1 MAPAYGRPGPGPQPT
16 GPGRHRP
23 PGAVLLDF
31 SGTLFDD
38 TSVIRPER
46 LIARCAVRGRELGSA
61 QAQQLCTGIL
71 AVIDSPEGRAR
82 REKADLSADRHRA
95 VWTALAATAPGSDA
109 LIAEAFY
116 DCVIA
121 ADGWH
126 PYPDTAQLLTA
137 LHTAEVP
144 VAVVSNT
151 GWNIRGSFVHAGLDG
166 LVTRFVLSCE
176 VGVQKPDPALFHT
189 ACDRLGVPPE
199 HALMVGDDPVRDGAA
214 TAAGIPA
221 YILPAARGP
230 LRPRGLGA
238 VAGLLGTAVS
248 WQAPPGA

>member
-1 MAPAYGRPGPGPQPT
+1 MAPTNGRPGPG
-16 GPGRHRP
+16 RP
-23 PGAVLLDF
+23 RPGAVLMDF

-46 LIARCAVRGRELGSA
+46 LIARCAARGRELGHA
-61 QAQQLCTGIL
+61 QAQRLCTGIL
-71 AVIDSPEGRAR
+71 AVVDSADGRAR
-82 REKADLSADRHRA
+82 RENADLSADRHRA
-95 VWTALAATAPGSDA
+95 IWTALAASAPGSDA

-126 PYPDTAQLLTA
+126 PYPDTPQVLRA
-137 LHTAEVP
+137 LHAAEVP

-151 GWNIRGSFVHAGLDG
+151 GWDIRGSFTHAGLDG

-176 VGVQKPDPALFHT
+176 LGVQKPDPALFRT
-189 ACDRLGVPPE
+189 ACDLLGVPPG

-214 TAAGIPA
+214 TTAGIPA
-221 YILPAARGP
+221 YILPVARGP
-230 LRPRGLGA
+230 LRPRGLAA
-238 VAGLLGTAVS
+238 VTDLLGTAVS
-248 WQAPPGA
+248 